1 MTPTEFALAAAAL
14 LLTPGPTNTLMAIG
28 GTERGWRAA
37 QPLMLFELAAYLLV
51 TLPLAL
57 AGQIA
62 IGAVPALKPAI
73 TLAAGMWVF
82 WLAIKM
88 WRLPAPGAAAQ
99 VTGRRIFVTTL
110 LNPKALVFGLVL
122 LPGPAL
128 AASAL
133 LPVQGL
139 HRSPRARC
147 RAPLPHP
154 AADFPNRPPRRTR
167 WRTIGQRLSDARAVR
182 LLVSMHGG
190 TAPPAHPTDTAHH
203 IRSRRRQWP

>member
-73 TLAAGMWVF
+73 TLAAGMWVL

-128 AASAL
+128 AAKTAIFASLICAVAAIWSAMGACLAGRRDCPARTAAPLARRLAALWLGALSLGLLLSL
-133 LPVQGL
+133 LP
-139 HRSPRARC
+139 
-147 RAPLPHP
+147 
-154 AADFPNRPPRRTR
+154 
-167 WRTIGQRLSDARAVR
+167 RL
-182 LLVSMHGG
+182 
-190 TAPPAHPTDTAHH
+190 
-203 IRSRRRQWP
+203 